1 MDLEDVTSTIQV
13 MRIQEETAY
22 SVSDYLFQE
31 HSPLHLANTP
41 QCPVDVDCRF
51 KMAEWCYQV
60 VDFCKFNRETVNIAM
75 SYLDRFLCT
84 EVGQE
89 ALADRRVFQLAAMTC
104 LYTAVKVHEPEAMEP
119 TTVAGL
125 SRGAYTAE
133 QVEAMERSILEA
145 LEWRMNPPTAMAF
158 LQHFFALVSHR
169 FLTPAIRETI
179 LDLAKFQ
186 IELAVSEYAF
196 ATLNPST
203 VAFSSLM
210 NAVESVDESI
220 THDLRQV
227 LAKSASLDCDSL
239 ITQQTQ
245 ARLYEVITKQPGSPI
260 SSLATTSYVV
270 SKHSE
275 RSNVHVSPRAVVGTR

>member
-13 MRIQEETAY
+13 MRMQEETAY
-22 SVSDYLFQE
+22 NVSDYLSQE
-31 HSPLHLANTP
+31 HGPLHIANTP
-41 QCPVDVDCRF
+41 HCPVDVDCRF

-84 EVGQE
+84 EVGRE

-104 LYTAVKVHEPEAMEP
+104 LYTAVKIHEPEAMEP
-119 TTVAGL
+119 KTVAGL
-125 SRGAYTAE
+125 SRGAYTAD

-145 LEWRMNPPTAMAF
+145 LDWRMNPPTAMAF
-158 LQHFFALVSHR
+158 LQHFFELVSHR
-169 FLTPAIRETI
+169 FLTPAVRETV

-186 IELAVSEYAF
+186 IELAVSEYSF

-203 VAFSSLM
+203 IAFSSLM
-210 NAVESVDESI
+210 NAVESIDENMA
-220 THDLRQV
+220 HNLRQI
-227 LAKSASLDCDSL
+227 LAKSASIDCDSL
-239 ITQQTQ
+239 LVQQTQ
-245 ARLYEVITKQPGSPI
+245 TRLYEVITKQPGSPI
-260 SSLATTSYVV
+260 PSITTTSSVV

-275 RSNVHVSPRAVVGTR
+275 RSNVHVSPRAVAGTR